1 MISTTPD
8 EPDLAR
14 STATMTAL
22 TFLSRITGM
31 VRNVVVV
38 AVLGVTFLG
47 NTYQSANTVPNLLFE
62 LIAAGVLQAVLIPTL
77 VDLAAKG
84 EEDEAEHVARSV
96 LGLAGAALAVLAVL
110 GAVAAPF
117 VMRLLVAGVDDPA
130 VRDDQVRLGTI
141 LLWFFLPQ
149 VVLYAS
155 NMVATGVLNAKGH
168 FAVPAFAPLLN
179 NVVVITSYLLFAYLR
194 HGAEPSLDLSG
205 AQIAVLGLGT
215 TLGVVTFC
223 MAPVIAAVR
232 SGTSLRPRFDWRHP
246 SVRRIARLG
255 GWAAAFLA
263 STNVLLGVVL
273 VLANHV
279 EGGVV
284 AWSLGFTIFTL
295 PHALVAL
302 PVLTTLFPTMSRYA
316 ASGDDAAYQRTVAS
330 GVRAIAYLVLPA
342 GAAMLTLALPMARLL
357 RFGEYHHGGVDAVA
371 AATAAFGP
379 GLVGYGTFLFLARA
393 LYARGDTRTP
403 AVVNMA
409 VVAAGAVCMV
419 AVFSLVHGSAR
430 VAALAGTHSAA
441 YLLGA
446 LTLYLIVRART
457 RASGGVPRTDVARS
471 VSASVLGAA
480 VAGSAMWVIAEALHG
495 RSRVASLL
503 ELAVAGVAGLIA
515 YVVAASAFGG
525 PRPTALPALLRGEHG

>member
-1 MISTTPD
+1 MIGTAPD

-14 STATMTAL
+14 STATL
-22 TFLSRITGM
+22 TVLTLASRLTGM

-77 VDLAAKG
+77 IDLAANG
-84 EEDEAEHVARSV
+84 EDDEAEHVARSV
-96 LGLAGAALAVLAVL
+96 LGLAGAALAVLALL
-110 GAVAAPF
+110 GAVLAPL
-117 VMRLLVAGVDDPA
+117 VMRLLVAGVDDPQI
-130 VRDDQVRLGTI
+130 RDDQIRLGTI

-168 FAVPAFAPLLN
+168 FAVPVFSPLLN
-179 NVVVITSYLLFAYLR
+179 NLVVITSYLLFAWLR
-194 HGAEPSLDLSG
+194 HGAEPSLDLS
-205 AQIAVLGLGT
+205 ALQITVLGLGT

-232 SGTSLRPRFDWRHP
+232 SGTTLWPRFDWRHP
-246 SVRRIARLG
+246 GVRRIARLG

-263 STNVLLGVVL
+263 ATQVLLGVVL

-284 AWSLGFTIFTL
+284 AWNLGFTIFVL

-302 PVLTTLFPTMSRYA
+302 PVLTTLFPTMSRHA
-316 ASGDDAAYQRTVAS
+316 VSGDEAAYQRTVAS

-342 GAAMLTLALPMARLL
+342 AAALLSLSLPMARVL
-357 RFGEYHHGGVDAVA
+357 RFGVYDGGGVGAVA

-403 AVVNMA
+403 AMVNLA
-409 VVAAGAVCMV
+409 VVGAGAVGMV
-419 AVFSLVHGSAR
+419 ITFALVHGNAR
-430 VAALAGTHSAA
+430 LAALAGAHSAA
-441 YLLGA
+441 YLAGA
-446 LTLYLIVRART
+446 GALYLIVRARST
-457 RASGGVPRTDVARS
+457 ATDRHAGSVGRSLLASI
-471 VSASVLGAA
+471 GAA
-480 VAGSAMWVIAEALHG
+480 AAAAGVMWLVGDAMGGGGRADSVA
-495 RSRVASLL
+495 
-503 ELAVAGVAGLIA
+503 ELAVAGGLGLVVYVAG
-515 YVVAASAFGG
+515 ASLLGG
-525 PRPTALPALLRGEHG
+525 PRPSAVPALLRGGHG